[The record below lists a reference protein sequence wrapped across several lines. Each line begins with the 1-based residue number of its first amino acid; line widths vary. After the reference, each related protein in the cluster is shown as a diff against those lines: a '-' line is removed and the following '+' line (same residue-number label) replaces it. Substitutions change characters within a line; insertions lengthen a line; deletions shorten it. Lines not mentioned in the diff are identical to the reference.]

1 MAMFAVLNQNN
12 EVINTIVAES
22 LEIAE
27 QATNAACIEFTYDKP
42 ATHLSKWDGTNFVSP
57 VVEIVEIVETEETA

>member
-12 EVINTIVAES
+12 EVTNTIVAES

-27 QATNAACIEFTYDKP
+27 QATNSVCIEFTYDKP

-57 VVEIVEIVETEETA
+57 VVEIVEVEETA